1 MLALILVLNAGCTPI
16 EPDQKEYQWN
26 KIDLSNELLHGVWQM
41 EGYGRLV
48 DISSDTLIVYH
59 RIKDFCTADRGLVPS
74 FSLYS
79 IGENTSNLSLLYQN
93 YGLKS
98 EALQTRIDLNR
109 LDSLPEACTSQPGIE
124 KATPGEV
131 FDLLW
136 TAFDEHYAFF
146 DERGV
151 DWALQKAIYKPSI
164 DSLEN
169 LDLLFPILT
178 EVLGTLGDGHV
189 NLYRGT
195 EYAYNAGVGTLRL
208 RNRIVEHWREQG
220 KPGEEADFV
229 SSWHQRVYA
238 SVYEVLDPGSLNK
251 GAAGALE
258 WGTIDSNVAYVRIN
272 RFSGLAGR
280 GVTRPAQ
287 LDTLRAALRQMSV
300 EIADK
305 RFAIV
310 DVTLN
315 GGGMDPAAITVA
327 SFFADQ
333 SRHVLTKKIR
343 GGHATEVLL
352 EPAKGFQFTKPV
364 YLLTS
369 EVTASAAEAFV
380 LIMRSFPHVKHVGER
395 TRGGLSGLLP
405 KQLPQDFVV
414 TISNEA
420 VFDAEGNLYEGKGI
434 PPDEQIILF
443 PHDSLYTG
451 LLNALDKL
459 ARR

>member
-1 MLALILVLNAGCTPI
+1 
-16 EPDQKEYQWN
+16 
-26 KIDLSNELLHGVWQM
+26 M

-59 RIKDFCTADRGLVPS
+59 RINDFCTADRGLVPS

-79 IGENTSNLSLLYQN
+79 IGKNTSKLSLLYQN

-98 EALQTRIDLNR
+98 EALQTRIALNR
-109 LDSLPEACTSQPGIE
+109 LDSLPEACTTKPGIE

-151 DWALQKAIYKPSI
+151 NWALQKAIYKPRI

-169 LDLLFPILT
+169 FDALFSILAELLS
-178 EVLGTLGDGHV
+178 TLGDGHV

-195 EYAYNAGVGTLRL
+195 EYAYNAGLEALRL
-208 RNRIVEHWREQG
+208 RNRILQNWQDLG
-220 KPGEEADFV
+220 KPGNTAGVV
-229 SSWHQRVYA
+229 SSWHQQVYA
-238 SVYEVLDPGSLNK
+238 SVYEILDPGSLKK

-258 WGTIDSNVAYVRIN
+258 WGTIDGNVAYVRIN

-305 RFAIV
+305 RFAVV

-380 LIMRSFPHVKHVGER
+380 LIMRSFPHVKHIGET

-414 TISNEA
+414 TISNE
-420 VFDAEGNLYEGKGI
+420 VVLDSHGNLFEGVGI
-434 PPDEQIILF
+434 PPEEEMILF
-443 PHDSLYTG
+443 PDDSLYTG
-451 LLNALDKL
+451 LVNAIAKL